1 MAIASVLQPVR
12 SMDSEHY
19 RWHIPPPN
27 FHQPHRPRFLR
38 ACLVPL
44 PFHSTFPPSPPSSW
58 QYAPPAALRSQTVV
72 SVDEGKVK
80 RQLIVCSTGFTPNV
94 EFSRT
99 FPLPPILGSCFLL
112 ISIYVQYIYIYIK
125 FYQQQAPEPHCLLQA
140 AGFIQNPLWRCFY
153 HLVGLNFLAFLGK
166 MKHPQWLEPD
176 MNGSKTF
183 QNKGSVRG
191 VSIKRK
197 GPVQVVWFK
206 LPSGYLT

>member
-1 MAIASVLQPVR
+1 
-12 SMDSEHY
+12 MDIEHC

-94 EFSRT
+94 EF
-99 FPLPPILGSCFLL
+99 FPDISPSTNFGKLL
-112 ISIYVQYIYIYIK
+112 FTNLYNVQYIYIYIILPATSPR
-125 FYQQQAPEPHCLLQA
+125 APLLT
-140 AGFIQNPLWRCFY
+140 PSC
-153 HLVGLNFLAFLGK
+153 GLHPKPIVALLLPPCGPQKNLAFLGK
-166 MKHPQWLEPD
+166 MRPTRVFGTRHD
-176 MNGSKTF
+176 VRSNTFHNKTRL
-183 QNKGSVRG
+183 KGSVWG
-191 VSIKRK
+191 VVSIKRK

-206 LPSGYLT
+206 YV

>member
-12 SMDSEHY
+12 SMDSEHC

-94 EFSRT
+94 DVEFSRT

-112 ISIYVQYIYIYIK
+112 ISIECTVYIYNSTSNKPPSTTAYSK
-125 FYQQQAPEPHCLLQA
+125 LRASSKTHCGA
-140 AGFIQNPLWRCFY
+140 AFTTLWASISW
-153 HLVGLNFLAFLGK
+153 HFLAKWNTRYGWNPTWIDPIHSTTRVQF
-166 MKHPQWLEPD
+166 
-176 MNGSKTF
+176 
-183 QNKGSVRG
+183 G
-191 VSIKRK
+191 V
-197 GPVQVVWFK
+197 
-206 LPSGYLT
+206 

>member
-1 MAIASVLQPVR
+1 
-12 SMDSEHY
+12 MDIEHC

-80 RQLIVCSTGFTPNV
+80 RQLIVCSTAFTPNV

-99 FPLPPILGSCFLL
+99 FPLPPILGICVLL
-112 ISIYVQYIYIYIK
+112 ISIMYSIYIILP
-125 FYQQQAPEPHCLLQA
+125 ATSPEPHCLLQA
-140 AGFIQNPLWRCFY
+140 AGFIQNPLWRCFD
-153 HLVGLNFLAFLGK
+153 HLVGLKKTWHFLAKWGPPAF
-166 MKHPQWLEPD
+166 MEPD
-176 MNGSKTF
+176 SRIDPIHSTTKQGFSL
-183 QNKGSVRG
+183 GCR
-191 VSIKRK
+191 
-197 GPVQVVWFK
+197 
-206 LPSGYLT
+206 

>member
-12 SMDSEHY
+12 SMDSEHC

-112 ISIYVQYIYIYIK
+112 ISIYVQYIYKILPATSPR
-125 FYQQQAPEPHCLLQA
+125 APLLT
-140 AGFIQNPLWRCFY
+140 PSC
-153 HLVGLNFLAFLGK
+153 GLHPKPIVALLLPPCGPQFLGISWQNETPAMAGTRHEWIQDIPK
-166 MKHPQWLEPD
+166 QGFSLGCKHQTEGTSASS
-176 MNGSKTF
+176 M
-183 QNKGSVRG
+183 V
-191 VSIKRK
+191 
-197 GPVQVVWFK
+197 
-206 LPSGYLT
+206 

>member
-12 SMDSEHY
+12 SMDSEHC

-94 EFSRT
+94 DVEFSRT

-112 ISIYVQYIYIYIK
+112 ISIECTATSPR
-125 FYQQQAPEPHCLLQA
+125 APLLT
-140 AGFIQNPLWRCFY
+140 PSC
-153 HLVGLNFLAFLGK
+153 GLHPKPIVVLLLPPCGPQFLGIS
-166 MKHPQWLEPD
+166 W
-176 MNGSKTF
+176 
-183 QNKGSVRG
+183 QNETPAMAGTRHE
-191 VSIKRK
+191 
-197 GPVQVVWFK
+197 
-206 LPSGYLT
+206 